1 MNAQTAHT
9 KGGTMTTDQIH
20 EAMGQMLVDC
30 QLREEGLNY
39 DPISARRMLSNL
51 GYFHDEAQPV
61 LSALHEGGFYYC
73 LDPMFPC
80 KSYPDFEEKPTPDFA
95 CYWGPDQLA
104 SRISWV
110 APAKIRNLV
119 R

>member
-1 MNAQTAHT
+1 
-9 KGGTMTTDQIH
+9 MTNDQIH

-30 QLREEGLNY
+30 RLREENGDY
-39 DPISARRMLSNL
+39 TPISARRMLNNL
-51 GYFHDEAQPV
+51 GFSTDEANTV
-61 LSALHEGGFYYC
+61 ITALHEGGFNYC
-73 LDPMFPC
+73 LDPMFTC
-80 KSYPDFEEKPTPDFA
+80 KSYPDFKEEPTPDFA

-110 APAKIRNLV
+110 APAKYRDLA